1 MQDCGGFSSAEY
13 HSVGLSGG
21 KDSSALLLLML
32 EKGMPIDSV
41 IFADTGMDFPEM
53 AAHIAKLDALLYHE
67 RGIHITTLRHPHGF
81 TFLCMVAAAISRQFI
96 SQDGYIGGFNL
107 RLAAQLAMSGI
118 GVVLAVR
125 WVLELKNEHHS
136 CHGCHDCGKLER
148 KAGVLPMLCAG
159 LIYSF
164 TPCAPLLLMI
174 GDSFTLPVPLAGA
187 TGVAFSLASMAS
199 PVLLLTVIT
208 GALSR
213 KMRQEIPGCI
223 KWFRLGS
230 YLLLIV
236 MPFVIT
242 I

>member
-1 MQDCGGFSSAEY
+1 MDMNILIPAVTTAVT
-13 HSVGLSGG
+13 VGLGCGTCCSPIISTFLSTYVVSHSDGVKKGVLSFISFFAG
-21 KDSSALLLLML
+21 KL
-32 EKGMPIDSV
+32 ISV
-41 IFADTGMDFPEM
+41 
-53 AAHIAKLDALLYHE
+53 
-67 RGIHITTLRHPHGF
+67 
-81 TFLCMVAAAISRQFI
+81 TFLCMVAAAASRQFI
-96 SQDGYIGGFNL
+96 SQDGYIGNFNL
-107 RLAAQLAMSGI
+107 RLATQFAMSGI

-125 WVLELKNEHHS
+125 WLLELRKKGHS
-136 CHGCHDCGKLER
+136 CHGCHDCGKLEG

-159 LIYSF
+159 LTYGF

-174 GDSFTLPVPLAGA
+174 GYAFTLPVPLAGA

-208 GALSR
+208 GALSK

-230 YLLLIV
+230 YLLLMV
-236 MPFVIT
+236 MPFIIT

>member
-1 MQDCGGFSSAEY
+1 MDTTILLPAVTTAAT
-13 HSVGLSGG
+13 VGLGCGTCCSPIISTFLSTYVVSHSNGVKKGVLSFVSFFAG
-21 KDSSALLLLML
+21 KL
-32 EKGMPIDSV
+32 ISV
-41 IFADTGMDFPEM
+41 
-53 AAHIAKLDALLYHE
+53 
-67 RGIHITTLRHPHGF
+67 
-81 TFLCMVAAAISRQFI
+81 TFLCMVAAALSKQFI
-96 SQDGYIGGFNL
+96 SSEGYIGEFNL
-107 RLAAQLAMSGI
+107 RLAAQFTMSGI
-118 GVVLAVR
+118 GAVLAVR
-125 WVLELKNEHHS
+125 WLLELKRGKHT
-136 CHGCHDCGKLER
+136 CKGCHDCGKLDG

-159 LIYSF
+159 LTYGF

-174 GDSFTLPVPLAGA
+174 GYSFTLPVPLAGA

-208 GALSR
+208 GALSK

>member
-1 MQDCGGFSSAEY
+1 MDMSVLLPAVTTAAT
-13 HSVGLSGG
+13 VGLGCGTCCSPIISTFLSTYVVSHSNGVKKGVLSFVSFFTG
-21 KDSSALLLLML
+21 KL
-32 EKGMPIDSV
+32 ISV
-41 IFADTGMDFPEM
+41 
-53 AAHIAKLDALLYHE
+53 
-67 RGIHITTLRHPHGF
+67 

-107 RLAAQLAMSGI
+107 RLAAQFAMSGI

-125 WVLELKNEHHS
+125 WLLELKKERHS
-136 CHGCHDCGKLER
+136 CHGCHDCGKLEG

-159 LIYSF
+159 LTYGF

-174 GDSFTLPVPLAGA
+174 GYSFTLPVAMAGA
-187 TGVAFSLASMAS
+187 TGIAFSLASMAS

-208 GALSR
+208 GALSQ

-230 YLLLIV
+230 YLLLMV
-236 MPFVIT
+236 MPFVVS
-242 I
+242 